1 MCGDD
6 PPAGLATLGVVMAVV
21 NWGVAQ
27 FFSKD
32 TWLFYTSFGDIVL
45 SVLLAMAVIRFAER
59 RAAA

>member
-1 MCGDD
+1 
-6 PPAGLATLGVVMAVV
+6 MAVV

-32 TWLFYTSFGDIVL
+32 TWLFYTSFGDVAL
-45 SVLLAMAVIRFAER
+45 SVILAMAVIRFAER

>member
-1 MCGDD
+1 
-6 PPAGLATLGVVMAVV
+6 MAVV

-32 TWLFYTSFGDIVL
+32 TWLFYTSFGDIVV

-59 RAAA
+59 KPAT